1 MNKKTGEIDNYPVDY
16 SRVPKEK
23 FMKVF
28 DATQDD
34 EGNIWVV
41 GNTDVYEFKGLKKQL
56 IKLVDPFQKEEQDS
70 NYIVSRI
77 IKDKDGTLWIL
88 TNKGGL
94 HTFDPLKK
102 KISPRLN
109 NSLNKYKLPTYILKM
124 ECSPKGQIWLGS
136 KTDIVYF
143 DKENLHTVYID
154 NEVYHEKIKDGFST
168 MSLDTSGN
176 AWVSVY
182 SGGLLHLEYDQRS
195 FKSEVLDK
203 SKGLPNDRVYQ
214 LCVDHLGYLWIST
227 IKGVYSYNPQ
237 TNYFRHF
244 DKNDGMDPNSVS
256 IRFFQDRQN
265 KLLLAVPGKY
275 SKVNFDALTR
285 NYSHLWYILRNSMLR
300 IKKE

>member
-1 MNKKTGEIDNYPVDY
+1 MLFQLNSTYLLYTLPNGVVYGAALEGLIKLNPHAKIFNFNELKIENSQYSNQFHFSKIFEDTSHHSIYFATLFGNGFNVMNKKTGEIDNYPVDY

-168 MSLDTSGN
+168 MSLDTS
-176 AWVSVY
+176 VM
-182 SGGLLHLEYDQRS
+182 
-195 FKSEVLDK
+195 
-203 SKGLPNDRVYQ
+203 
-214 LCVDHLGYLWIST
+214 LG
-227 IKGVYSYNPQ
+227 
-237 TNYFRHF
+237 
-244 DKNDGMDPNSVS
+244 
-256 IRFFQDRQN
+256 
-265 KLLLAVPGKY
+265 
-275 SKVNFDALTR
+275 
-285 NYSHLWYILRNSMLR
+285 
-300 IKKE
+300 